1 MNPSALDRCPRCGN
15 PRDALAHGLC
25 PACLA
30 ACWLAPDPGEEA
42 ATADAPPGRWLGGYE
57 LLEELGRGGMGVVFR
72 ARQPGLDRDVAVKLL
87 RDAAFAGEPERRRF
101 QAEAAS
107 AARLNHPHIVAIY
120 EVGTADGQP
129 FLVMERVAGRNLADV
144 TRDGPL
150 PSRRAA
156 EIAAQLADAV
166 QHAHAR
172 GVLHRDL
179 KPSNVLLDAAGAP
192 RLTDFGLARPLDT
205 DSSLTLTGQVLG
217 TPGYLAPEQAR
228 GAAGAG
234 PAADVYGLGALL
246 FHLLTGRAPFVAAGA
261 AEALAQVL
269 HEEPLS
275 PRLLNPAVPSDLA
288 AVCLRCL
295 HKEPGQRYPSAGA
308 LAEDLRRF
316 LEGRPTLAR
325 PAGPLGRVGR
335 WARRRPAL
343 AAALAAAGAM
353 ALAGVSGITW
363 QWRRAV
369 AANLRA
375 QAATHDKQEQLWR
388 SQLIEARYFRTSG
401 EPGQRRRTLE
411 VVAEAARWRPSV
423 DLRTEAAAALLRPD
437 LGPAEWFHET
447 RYGHWPLAFT
457 GGLEFYA
464 PFSASGRVAVLSAV
478 DHAVVV
484 ELPPGRGHT
493 LFLKFSPDDCHLG
506 VHFEDGAVR
515 VWDWRAGRLVVDVPA
530 VADEDPGDPGDR
542 GGLAGLPAF
551 DFTADGTE
559 CLVGCRGRPVRRFA
573 LADGREL
580 PAPVPATERA
590 DAVLLHPRGRW
601 LAVARGQQVELW
613 EDGVRRDAYEALD
626 TVNVLAWHPHEPW
639 LAVGAL
645 THELQLK
652 EPGQPAVSFPAE
664 EPRITWTAFS
674 PDGDLLITGGWADG
688 TVFWDIVT
696 RKPVLTARD
705 GFPRQLSHDGQRL
718 AFARERIGFGV
729 RPVDWPVGL
738 RRLVPPAAFGIE
750 ASGSRFSRDG
760 RWLATGHPH
769 GLLLWNPAQA
779 RLMQGQHTESK
790 IMPAA
795 FLPGDTALL
804 TSGFKGA
811 QRWPLVPGDPDTAP
825 AFGNPEW
832 LLPPELRLLNRVAL
846 APDGHTLAF
855 GGDNGLVLAALD
867 RPGEIV
873 PLAGPERPVHYLDF
887 TGDGRWLVTGYY
899 HTTDGVEVYDVAQR
913 RHAMRLPT
921 GGHHFFLNPDGTR
934 LLAHSPA
941 GYGVWTVGEWER
953 QLFRDGGGPDAPRLD
968 AAGFSPDGRLMFF
981 NASSGHLHLRGAAD
995 DTALLTLIGFDT
1007 TGAWGLVSRPDGRL
1021 LVDSSSRRAVNLWD
1035 LPALQDRL
1043 AEHGLGWVRP
1053 P

>member
-1 MNPSALDRCPRCGN
+1 MNASAQDRCPRCGGS
-15 PRDALAHGLC
+15 RDALAHGLC

-30 ACWLAPDPGEEA
+30 ARWLAPDPGEGA
-42 ATADAPPGRWLGGYE
+42 AAADAPPSRWLGGYE
-57 LLEELGRGGMGVVFR
+57 LIEELGRGGMGVVFR
-72 ARQPGLDRDVAVKLL
+72 ARQPGLGRDVAVKLL
-87 RDAAFAGEPERRRF
+87 RDAAFAGEPARRRF

-107 AARLNHPHIVAIY
+107 VARLNHPHIVTIH

-129 FLVMERVAGRNLADV
+129 FLVMEWVAGRNLAEV

-150 PSRRAA
+150 PARRAA

-179 KPSNVLLDAAGAP
+179 KPSNVLLDATGAP

-228 GAAGAG
+228 GGAGVG

-246 FHLLTGRAPFVAAGA
+246 FHLLTGRAPFVAASA

-275 PRLLNPAVPSDLA
+275 PRLLNSAVPPDLA

-295 HKEPGQRYPSAGA
+295 RKEPGKRYASSAE
-308 LAEDLRRF
+308 LAKDLRRF

-325 PAGPLGRVGR
+325 PAGPLGRVWR

-353 ALAGVSGITW
+353 TLLGVSGITW

-375 QAATHDKQEQLWR
+375 QAATRDKEEQLWQ

-401 EPGQRRRTLE
+401 GPGQRRRTLE
-411 VVAEAARWRPSV
+411 VAAQAARWKPSV
-423 DLRTEAAAALLRPD
+423 ALRTEAASALLRPD
-437 LGPAEWFHET
+437 LGPAEWFHNT

-457 GGLEFYA
+457 GGLDFYV
-464 PFSASGRVAVLSAV
+464 PFSFAGQVAVFSATN
-478 DHAVVV
+478 HAVRA
-484 ELPPGRGHT
+484 ELPPGQGDT
-493 LFLKFSPDDCHLG
+493 FFLKFSPDDRHLG

-515 VWDWRAGRLVVDVPA
+515 IWDWRAGRRVVEVPA
-530 VADEDPGDPGDR
+530 VADGTP

-551 DFTADGTE
+551 DFTSDGTE

-573 LADGREL
+573 LDDGREL
-580 PAPVPATERA
+580 PGPLPVTERA

-601 LAVARGQQVELW
+601 LAVARGKQVELW
-613 EDGVRRDAYEALD
+613 EDGVRRDVYDALD

-645 THELQLK
+645 AHELRLK
-652 EPGQPAVSFPAE
+652 EPGQPAVPFPAE
-664 EPRITWTAFS
+664 HPRITWTAFS
-674 PDGDLLITGGWADG
+674 PDGDLLVTGGWGDS
-688 TVFWDIVT
+688 TVFWDVVT

-705 GFPRQLSHDGQRL
+705 GFPRQFSRDGQRL
-718 AFARERIGFGV
+718 AFARERLGFGV

-738 RRLVPPAAFGIE
+738 RRLVPPAAFGSE
-750 ASGSRFSRDG
+750 TCSSRFSRDG

-769 GLLLWNPAQA
+769 GLLLWDPTQA
-779 RLMQGQHTESK
+779 RLVQRRPAESN

-795 FLPGDTALL
+795 FLPGDAALL

-811 QRWPLVPGDPDTAP
+811 QRWPLVPGGPDAATA
-825 AFGNPEW
+825 FHDPEW

-846 APDGHTLAF
+846 APDGRTLAF
-855 GGDNGLVLAALD
+855 GGDDGLVLTTLD
-867 RPGEIV
+867 RPAEIV
-873 PLAGPERPVHYLDF
+873 RLAGPERPVHYLDF
-887 TGDGRWLVTGYY
+887 AADGRWLITGYY
-899 HTTDGVEVYDVAQR
+899 HTTDGVEVYDVAHR

-921 GGHHFFLNPDGTR
+921 GGHHFFLSPDRTR
-934 LLAHSPA
+934 LLTHSPT
-941 GYGVWTVGEWER
+941 GYGVWTVGTWER
-953 QLFRDGGGPDAPRLD
+953 GFFRATDGPDTQQLD
-968 AAGFSPDGRLMFF
+968 AAGFSPDGRLTFF
-981 NASSGHLHLRGAAD
+981 NESPGYFHLRRAAD
-995 DTALLTLIGFDT
+995 DTPLLTFIGFDT
-1007 TGAWGLVSRPDGRL
+1007 TGAWGLIPSPDARWL
-1021 LVDSSSRRAVNLWD
+1021 ADSSTRRVVHLWD
-1035 LPALQDRL
+1035 LSALQERL
-1043 AEHGLGWVRP
+1043 AQQGLGWVTP
-1053 P
+1053 